1 VEREANKDNASR
13 EIQRAWREMQKSNEP
28 YLNKEYLH
36 KNYLEIK
43 KIEEEIKN
51 TKDIIIKLN
60 YR

>member
-1 VEREANKDNASR
+1 
-13 EIQRAWREMQKSNEP
+13 MQKSNEP

>member
-1 VEREANKDNASR
+1 MKDNASR
-13 EIQRAWREMQKSNEP
+13 ETQRAWREMQKNNEP

-36 KNYLEIK
+36 KNFLEIK